1 MASGHNARLF
11 AGALLGTA
19 ASVALAWPAGADAVS
34 DFYHSKQVTLIVGS
48 APGGGYDAYA
58 RLVQRHFGRHIPGDP
73 AVVVQNMP
81 GAGSLN
87 MVNHVAN
94 IAARDGTIVGA
105 PQTGVAFE
113 PVFKLLSPDGKTARF
128 DATRFGW
135 IGNAS
140 KDIIVPFVWSDVP
153 VKTFDDLLTTPVRMG
168 ANETNTDNS
177 IMAVLLIRMFK
188 ARITLYNGYPG
199 SSSNLMLAV
208 QSRELDGLAGMPY
221 SSLTSR
227 SADLVRG
234 GKLRF
239 LAQVGLT
246 KLPDLPDVPMLLDKT
261 KSPEDRETLSLILIK
276 NEMARP
282 YFVGPQVPT
291 ERLAALRSAFEA
303 TVKDPD
309 TIAEAKKSGLELDF
323 VSGTNVQALV
333 ARVYAT
339 PAASADRVRDVLK
352 SDRPDR

>member
-1 MASGHNARLF
+1 
-11 AGALLGTA
+11 
-19 ASVALAWPAGADAVS
+19 
-34 DFYHSKQVTLIVGS
+34 
-48 APGGGYDAYA
+48 
-58 RLVQRHFGRHIPGDP
+58 
-73 AVVVQNMP
+73 MP

-94 IAARDGTIVGA
+94 LAPRDGTIVGA

-128 DATRFGW
+128 DATTFGW
-135 IGNAS
+135 LGNAS
-140 KDIIVPFVWSDVP
+140 KDIIVPFVWNDVP
-153 VKTFDDLLTTPVRMG
+153 VRSFEDLLTPPVKMG

-188 ARITLYNGYPG
+188 AKISLFNGYPG

-227 SADLVRG
+227 SGDLVRD

-239 LAQVGLT
+239 LAQVGLS
-246 KLPDLPDVPMLLDKT
+246 KVPELPDVPMLLDKT
-261 KSPEDRETLSLILIK
+261 KTPEDRETLSLILVK

-282 YFVGPQVPT
+282 YFVGPQVPSA
-291 ERLAALRSAFEA
+291 RVAALRAAFEA
-303 TVKDPD
+303 TIKDPK
-309 TIAEAKKSGLELDF
+309 TVAEAKKSGLDLDF
-323 VSGTNVQALV
+323 VSGTDVQALV
-333 ARVYAT
+333 AKVYAT
-339 PAASADRVRDVLK
+339 PPVNAERVRAVLK

>member
-1 MASGHNARLF
+1 MTSGHYGRLLVAFLGILIAAGLPAR
-11 AGALLGTA
+11 
-19 ASVALAWPAGADAVS
+19 ADSVS
-34 DFYHSKQVTLIVGS
+34 DFYHGKQVTITVGS
-48 APGGGYDAYA
+48 AAGGGYDAYA
-58 RLVQRHFGRHIPGDP
+58 RLVARHFGRHIPGEP
-73 AVVVQNMP
+73 SVVVQNMP

-94 IAARDGTIVGA
+94 LAPRDGTIVGA

-113 PVFKLLSPDGKTARF
+113 PVFKLLSSDGKTARF
-128 DATRFGW
+128 DATQFGW

-140 KDIIVPFVWSDVP
+140 KDIIVPFVWSEVP
-153 VKTFDDLLTTPVRMG
+153 VRTFDDLLTTPVRMG

-188 ARITLYNGYPG
+188 AKITLFNGYPG

-221 SSLTSR
+221 TSLTSR
-227 SADLVRG
+227 SADLVRD

-239 LAQVGLT
+239 LAQVGLSR
-246 KLPDLPDVPMLLDKT
+246 LPGLPDVPMLLDKT
-261 KSPEDRETLSLILIK
+261 KTAEDRETLSLILIK

-282 YFVGPQVPT
+282 YFVGPQVPPD
-291 ERLAALRSAFEA
+291 RVAGLRAAFEK
-303 TVKDPD
+303 TIKDPAAV
-309 TIAEAKKSGLELDF
+309 AEAKKSGLDFDF
-323 VSGTNVQALV
+323 VSGADVQALV
-333 ARVYAT
+333 AKVYAT
-339 PAASADRVRDVLK
+339 PAASAERVRDALK

>member
-1 MASGHNARLF
+1 MASCHHGRLL
-11 AGALLGTA
+11 AALLGFLVA
-19 ASVALAWPAGADAVS
+19 AELPARADAVS
-34 DFYHSKQVTLIVGS
+34 DFYHGKQVTITVGS
-48 APGGGYDAYA
+48 AAGGGYDAYA
-58 RLVQRHFGRHIPGDP
+58 RLVARHFGRHIPGEP
-73 AVVVQNMP
+73 SVVVQNMP

-94 IAARDGTIVGA
+94 LAPRDGTIVGA

-128 DATRFGW
+128 DATKFGW
-135 IGNAS
+135 VGNAS
-140 KDIIVPFVWSDVP
+140 KDIIVPFVWHDVP
-153 VKTFDDLLTTPVRMG
+153 VKSFDDLLTTPVRMG

-188 ARITLYNGYPG
+188 AKISLFNGYPG

-208 QSRELDGLAGMPY
+208 QSREIDGLAGMPY
-221 SSLTSR
+221 TSLTSR
-227 SADLVRG
+227 SADLVRD

-239 LAQVGLT
+239 LAQVGLS
-246 KLPDLPDVPMLLDKT
+246 KLPGLPDVPMLLDKT

-282 YFVGPQVPT
+282 YFVGPQVPAD
-291 ERLAALRSAFEA
+291 RLAGLRAAFEKTIADPA
-303 TVKDPD
+303 TV
-309 TIAEAKKSGLELDF
+309 AEAKKSGLDLDF
-323 VSGTNVQALV
+323 VSGADVQSLV
-333 ARVYAT
+333 AKVYAT
-339 PAASADRVRDVLK
+339 PAASAERVRDVLK

>member
-1 MASGHNARLF
+1 LF
-11 AGALLGTA
+11 ALLPA
-19 ASVALAWPAGADAVS
+19 ARADAVA
-34 DFYHSKQVTLIVGS
+34 DFYKTHQVIVTVGS

-58 RLVQRHFGRHIPGDP
+58 RLVQRHFGNHIPGNP
-73 AVVVQNMP
+73 SVVVQNMP

-94 IAARDGTIVGA
+94 VAPRDGTIVGA

-128 DATRFGW
+128 NATEFGW
-135 IGNAS
+135 LGNAS
-140 KDIIVPFVWSDVP
+140 KDIIVPFVWSESP

-188 ARITLYNGYPG
+188 AKITLYNGYPG

-208 QSRELDGLAGMPY
+208 QNRELDGLAGMPY

-227 SADLVRG
+227 SGDLVRD

-239 LAQVGLT
+239 LAQMGLSP
-246 KLPDLPDVPMLLDKT
+246 LPDLPGVPMLLDKT
-261 KSPEDRETLSLILIK
+261 KTPEDRETLSLILTK

-282 YFVGPQVPT
+282 YFVGPQVPK
-291 ERLAALRSAFEA
+291 ERLEALRTAFEA
-303 TVKDPD
+303 TIKDPATVAD
-309 TIAEAKKSGLELDF
+309 AKKIGLDLDF
-323 VSGTNVQALV
+323 VSGADVQALV

-339 PAASADRVRDVLK
+339 PPEMTERVRDVLK
-352 SDRPDR
+352 SDRPDH

>member
-1 MASGHNARLF
+1 MALFSARVCVAAFFTTLV
-11 AGALLGTA
+11 AA
-19 ASVALAWPAGADAVS
+19 ASASAETPAE
-34 DFYHSKQVTLIVGS
+34 FYKAHQVTITVGS

-58 RLVQRHFGRHIPGDP
+58 RLVGRHFGRHIPGEP
-73 AVVVQNMP
+73 NVVIQNMP

-94 IAARDGTIVGA
+94 VAPRDGTIIGA

-135 IGNAS
+135 LGNAS
-140 KDIIVPFVWSDVP
+140 KDIIVPFVWHEVAVNS
-153 VKTFDDLLTTPVRMG
+153 FEDLLTTPTKMG

-177 IMAVLLIRMFK
+177 IMAVLLIRMFNAK
-188 ARITLYNGYPG
+188 ITLYNGYPG

-221 SSLTSR
+221 TSLTSR
-227 SADLVRG
+227 SADLVRD

-239 LAQVGLT
+239 LAQMGLNP
-246 KLPDLPDVPMLLDKT
+246 LPQLPDVPMLLDKT
-261 KSPEDRETLSLILIK
+261 TTPEDRETLSLILIK

-282 YFVGPQVPT
+282 YFVGPEVPAD
-291 ERLAALRSAFEA
+291 RLAALRDSFEK
-303 TVKDPD
+303 TIKDPQMVE
-309 TIAEAKKSGLELDF
+309 EAKKSGLDLDF
-323 VSGTNVQALV
+323 VSGEDVQKLV
-333 ARVYAT
+333 AKVYAT
-339 PAASADRVRDVLK
+339 PAASADRVREVLR

>member
-1 MASGHNARLF
+1 MTSGHYGRLL
-11 AGALLGTA
+11 AALLGALVSIA
-19 ASVALAWPAGADAVS
+19 ASARADAVS
-34 DFYHSKQVTLIVGS
+34 DFYRGKQVTITVGS
-48 APGGGYDAYA
+48 AAGGGYDAYA
-58 RLVQRHFGRHIPGDP
+58 RLVQRHFGSHIPGNP
-73 AVVVQNMP
+73 SVVVQNMP

-94 IAARDGTIVGA
+94 LAARDGTIVGA

-128 DATRFGW
+128 DATEFGW
-135 IGNAS
+135 LGNAS
-140 KDIIVPFVWSDVP
+140 KDIIVPFVWEDVP
-153 VKTFDDLLTTPVRMG
+153 VRTFDDLLTTPVKMG

-188 ARITLYNGYPG
+188 AKISLFNGYPG

-227 SADLVRG
+227 SGDLVRD

-239 LAQVGLT
+239 LAQVGLS
-246 KLPDLPDVPMLLDKT
+246 KLPELPDVPMLLDKT
-261 KSPEDRETLSLILIK
+261 KTPEDRETLSLILIK

-282 YFVGPQVPT
+282 YFVGPQVPSD
-291 ERLAALRSAFEA
+291 RVAALRAAFEA
-303 TVKDPD
+303 TIKDPK
-309 TIAEAKKSGLELDF
+309 TVAEAKKSGLDLDF
-323 VSGTNVQALV
+323 VSGADVQALV
-333 ARVYAT
+333 AKVYAT
-339 PAASADRVRDVLK
+339 PAASAERVRAVLK

>member
-1 MASGHNARLF
+1 MTSRHGRLL
-11 AGALLGTA
+11 AGAFLGTLIFTGTSA
-19 ASVALAWPAGADAVS
+19 RADAVA
-34 DFYHSKQVTLIVGS
+34 DFYHGKQVTITVGS
-48 APGGGYDAYA
+48 AAGGGYDAYA
-58 RLVQRHFGRHIPGDP
+58 RLVQRHFGRHIPGEP
-73 AVVVQNMP
+73 SVVVQNMP

-94 IAARDGTIVGA
+94 VAPRDGTIVGA

-128 DATRFGW
+128 DATQFGW

-140 KDIIVPFVWSDVP
+140 KDIIVPFVWHEVP
-153 VKTFDDLLTTPVRMG
+153 VKTFDDLLTTPVKMG

-188 ARITLYNGYPG
+188 AKITLFNGYPG

-221 SSLTSR
+221 TSLTSR
-227 SADLVRG
+227 SADLVRD

-239 LAQVGLT
+239 LVQVGLS
-246 KLPDLPDVPMLLDKT
+246 KLPELPDVPMLLDKT
-261 KSPEDRETLSLILIK
+261 KTPEDRETLSLILIK

-282 YFVGPQVPT
+282 YFVGPEVPS
-291 ERLAALRSAFEA
+291 ERVAALRSAFEKTIKDPA
-303 TVKDPD
+303 TV
-309 TIAEAKKSGLELDF
+309 AEAKKSGLDLGF
-323 VSGTNVQALV
+323 VSGADVQALV
-333 ARVYAT
+333 AKVYAT
-339 PAASADRVRDVLK
+339 PPASAERVRDALK

>member
-1 MASGHNARLF
+1 
-11 AGALLGTA
+11 
-19 ASVALAWPAGADAVS
+19 
-34 DFYHSKQVTLIVGS
+34 
-48 APGGGYDAYA
+48 
-58 RLVQRHFGRHIPGDP
+58 
-73 AVVVQNMP
+73 MP

-94 IAARDGTIVGA
+94 LAPRDGTIVGA

-113 PVFKLLSPDGKTARF
+113 PVFKLLSPDGRTARF
-128 DATRFGW
+128 DATQFGW

-140 KDIIVPFVWSDVP
+140 KDIIVPFVWHDVP
-153 VKTFDDLLTTPVRMG
+153 VRTFDDLLNTPVKMG

-188 ARITLYNGYPG
+188 AKIALFNGYPG

-227 SADLVRG
+227 SGDLVRD

-239 LAQVGLT
+239 LAQVGLS
-246 KLPDLPDVPMLLDKT
+246 KLPELPDVPMLLDKT
-261 KSPEDRETLSLILIK
+261 KTPEDRETLSLILIK

-282 YFVGPQVPT
+282 YFVGPQVPSDRVT
-291 ERLAALRSAFEA
+291 ALRGAFEE
-303 TVKDPD
+303 TIKDPK
-309 TIAEAKKSGLELDF
+309 TIAEAKKSGLDLGF
-323 VSGTNVQALV
+323 VSGADVQALV
-333 ARVYAT
+333 AKVYAT
-339 PAASADRVRDVLK
+339 PVASAERVRTVLK